1 MVNSHERKGEIPA
14 FAGMTSRV
22 GVTRVEETPDY
33 DALAKFMAA
42 QGLEF
47 DAEDETVPNDI
58 LKCWKVTHD
67 GELAGGAILALREGE
82 FICDG
87 IATAPSL
94 RGEGI
99 GKQLLDLLIDEAKSR
114 GGDKL
119 YLVARAPGFFA
130 GQGFEVVPR
139 EGAPNF
145 FECFSCPQYG
155 ISCHPEVMRLMF

>member
-1 MVNSHERKGEIPA
+1 MVRI
-14 FAGMTSRV
+14 
-22 GVTRVEETPDY
+22 EETSDY
-33 DALAKFMAA
+33 DTLAKFMAA

-47 DAEDETVPNDI
+47 DAEDETVPNDV
-58 LKCWKVTHD
+58 LKCFKVTEN
-67 GELAGGAILALREGE
+67 GELLGGAILALREGE

-87 IATAPSL
+87 IATAPNY
-94 RGEGI
+94 RGEGL
-99 GKQLLDLLIDEAKSR
+99 GKLLLDLLIDEAKVR

-130 GQGFEVVPR
+130 RQGFEVVPR

-155 ISCHPEVMRLMF
+155 ISCHPEVMRLRF